1 MLKTIYPKTA
11 FIDLETVPDIA
22 LGRDI
27 YGISEDASDEDAL
40 KVIYERNGATP
51 ENPTPFLKPMFHK
64 VIVSGFLYRWVE
76 YVSHGIKEPTTKV
89 KLEFLT
95 LPALIASDVTKLATE
110 KELIQRPLTFIGRN
124 QAQVVGW
131 NIDGFDWPVMLQRG
145 LRNGII
151 VPDVCNRP
159 EKPWDRS
166 PNDYFAKYTGARI
179 DLMKV
184 VAGEMGYGSNPKLSD
199 TAIALDLPGKEGMD
213 GSKVYDA
220 WKDGRIAEIVKYCN
234 HDCAMTYQIW
244 LRVAM
249 MAGLLSVEQVE
260 SEMNQLDQ
268 LLEA

>member
-11 FIDLETVPDIA
+11 FLDLETVPDIA
-22 LGRDI
+22 LGRDV
-27 YGISEDASDEDAL
+27 YGISEDASDDDAL
-40 KVIYERNGATP
+40 KIIYERNGATA

-64 VIVSGFLYRWVE
+64 IIVSGMIFR
-76 YVSHGIKEPTTKV
+76 SV
-89 KLEFLT
+89 KLIEGKQKVELQILT
-95 LPALIASDVTKLATE
+95 LPSFRAGLEPVSE
-110 KELIQRPLTFIGRN
+110 KEMIQRPLTFIGRN

-131 NIDGFDWPVMLQRG
+131 NIDSFDWPVLIQRG
-145 LRNGII
+145 LRNGVV

-179 DLMKV
+179 DLMKI
-184 VAGEMGYGSNPKLSD
+184 VAGEMGFGSNPKLSD
-199 TAIALDLPGKEGMD
+199 TAIALGLPGKEGMD

-249 MAGLLSVEQVE
+249 MAGLLSIEQVE
-260 SEMNQLDQ
+260 SEMNQLAQ